1 MLRLNL
7 EALLFD
13 QRAQHWLL
21 ARVAD
26 DLDVLNGVG
35 PTEWLGNE
43 MPQPAPRRHRPIQW
57 SLPDVISSDRVLQAP
72 ETDLTEVSALLRE
85 TIAEGSW
92 LKCTF
97 CVLLCMFLCDNLID
111 FVAAGSP
118 DAVCKAFFKDY
129 ESRMTI
135 GLCGEMGY
143 SNDRSG
149 RVVVPAKVPCE
160 IAIVEQLYAS
170 ALITAHNSRSGHTGR
185 H

>member
-26 DLDVLNGVG
+26 ELDVLNAVSS
-35 PTEWLGNE
+35 TEWLGKE
-43 MPQPAPRRHRPIQW
+43 MPQPAERRHRPIQW
-57 SLPDVISSDRVLQAP
+57 SLPDVISSDRMP
-72 ETDLTEVSALLRE
+72 PPPHTDLSEVSALLRE
-85 TIAEGSW
+85 TIASGSG

-97 CVLLCMFLCDNLID
+97 CVLLCMLLCDNMIN
-111 FVAAGSP
+111 FIAAGSP
-118 DAVCKAFFKDY
+118 DAVCQAFFADF
-129 ESRMTI
+129 ETRMTV

-160 IAIVEQLYAS
+160 IAIVEQLHAS
-170 ALITAHNSRSGHTGR
+170 ELITAHNSRSAHTAR
-185 H
+185 R